1 MNNQGQILDGS
12 QFGVW
17 IDKIITEYKPNTI
30 VEIGTWKGLGSTKRI
45 IDSIIKNKIT
55 PNFLSLE
62 SNQSFYDIANIN
74 LKNYLDIV
82 TLILGRIIE
91 SEDIQSFI
99 SKNTISNQMY
109 KWLESDLKDYLICK
123 NVINKIPSKIDFL
136 LLDGGE
142 FSTYIEWR
150 ILKDRCNIVALDDSL
165 ILKCKQI
172 REELLNDTD
181 YTLIVDSSDRNGFTI
196 FKKNEYNTI

>member
-1 MNNQGQILDGS
+1 MNSQGQILDGS

-91 SEDIQSFI
+91 SEDIQDFI

>member
-91 SEDIQSFI
+91 SEDIQDFI